1 MASIDPD
8 LLHSNFDSLTA
19 YITDNGTTLTAKGLN
34 PATVQASLAGADT
47 DLTAKKKDRD
57 ADKTALTI
65 SQQAYAD
72 SASVNYKTFS
82 NGVDVVAGALG
93 KETPAGKQVL
103 QFRKNVTGADRH
115 HAHPEPAPV
124 AEPAK

>member
-1 MASIDPD
+1 MANIDPD

-19 YITDNGTTLTAKGLN
+19 YITSNGATLTAKGLV
-34 PATVQASLAGADT
+34 PATVQASLAGANT
-47 DLTAKKKDRD
+47 DLTAKKKIRD
-57 ADKTALTI
+57 DAKTALTVG
-65 SQQAYAD
+65 QQNYAA

-93 KETPAGKQVL
+93 KETPEGKQVL
-103 QFRKNVTGADRH
+103 QYRKNVTGSDRH
-115 HAHPEPAPV
+115 HDHSEPAPA